1 MTASPDKGC
10 LLKFTRDS
18 FAMLT
23 FVEKIFRSALPR
35 SFIMKIRNSF
45 PLHTGLFILIGLVFT
60 TACKTAQQNKPPEQL
75 EELFEQGISV
85 VNIPLQFSVRELER
99 MLNKQLDTV
108 LYEDNDINDG
118 DDMMVKAEKTE
129 DISLRLDSN
138 RIAYRVPLDIWV
150 RYDAGIGKVEGT
162 GAVAFELETDYEI
175 KPSWEL
181 ETHTEILSYEWLE
194 KPRLKMGLVSIPVGM
209 IADLLIDNFKLT
221 ITENID
227 QQISENLKLDT
238 LVGSAWKKMHEPILV
253 SEEYLA
259 WMMLNP
265 QKISMTPIDIQE
277 DDLRATIMI
286 ESEPQLSFG
295 NQPKDPVIRPL
306 PTFEYTHEVGEEFFI
321 RIGTEISYQEA
332 QRLAQGAIEGE
343 RYDYGKRHVIV
354 EKLELYGEG
363 NKLVVNT
370 TISGTYNGTVSMTG
384 RPVYNANKNSIDI
397 KDLNYTVDSRSFL
410 LKSAGWLLKSKFK
423 NMIENNMDF
432 LLEENLKDMETQIK
446 DQLSSYQ
453 LTDDF
458 VLDGELQD
466 LNIANAYLAPEGMRV
481 DVALFGKLKVGMKKK

>member
-1 MTASPDKGC
+1 
-10 LLKFTRDS
+10 
-18 FAMLT
+18 MLT
-23 FVEKIFRSALPR
+23 FVKNKILISLLRSL
-35 SFIMKIRNSF
+35 IMKIKNSLS
-45 PLHTGLFILIGLVFT
+45 LHIGLFILIGLGFLS
-60 TACKTAQQNKPPEQL
+60 ACKTAQPNRPPEEY
-75 EELFEQGISV
+75 EELFEQGISI
-85 VNIPLQFSVRELER
+85 VNIPLEFSIRELER

-138 RIAYRVPLDIWV
+138 RVAYRVPLDIWV
-150 RYDAGIGKVEGT
+150 RYNAGIGKVEGT
-162 GAVAFELETDYEI
+162 GTVAIELETDYDI

-194 KPRLKMGLVSIPVGM
+194 KPRLKLGVVSIPVGM
-209 IADLLIDNFKLT
+209 IADLLIDNFKTT

-227 QQISENLKLDT
+227 QQISQNLKLDT
-238 LVGSAWKKMHEPILV
+238 LVKSAWKQMHEPMLV

-265 QKISMTPIDIQE
+265 EKISMTPIDIQE
-277 DDLRATIMI
+277 DELKATIMI
-286 ESEPQLSFG
+286 ESKPQISFG
-295 NQPKDPVIRPL
+295 NQPRDPVIRPL
-306 PTFEYTHEVGEEFFI
+306 PTFEYTHLLGEDFFI
-321 RIGTEISYQEA
+321 RVGTQISYQEA
-332 QRLAQGAIEGE
+332 QRLAQGAVEGE
-343 RYDYGKRHVIV
+343 RYDYGKRYVIV
-354 EKLELYGEG
+354 DAIELYGQG

-397 KDLNYTVDSRSFL
+397 KDLNYTVDSRNFL

-423 NMIENNMDF
+423 NMIEANMDF
-432 LLEENLKDMETQIK
+432 LLEENLKDMENQIRE
-446 DQLSSYQ
+446 QLSNYE
-453 LTDDF
+453 LTDNF
-458 VLDGELQD
+458 VLDGELKE

-481 DVALFGKLKVGMKKK
+481 DVALMGKLRVGMKKKD